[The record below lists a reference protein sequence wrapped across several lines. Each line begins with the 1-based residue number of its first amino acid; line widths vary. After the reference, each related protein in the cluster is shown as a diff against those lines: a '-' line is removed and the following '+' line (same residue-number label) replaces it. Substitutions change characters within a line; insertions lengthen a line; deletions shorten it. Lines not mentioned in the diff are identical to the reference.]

1 MSVPKYI
8 LDKLPKLSKDNLLNN
23 LSLPSGRN
31 KMILDTD
38 TANEIDDQFAL
49 AWTLLSEDKIDLL
62 GVTAEPYSFQH
73 HKEELLEAYDII
85 TNDNKID
92 SSNQELVNNYYNW
105 VNGLIESKKHP
116 NDIYFDTPE
125 EGVEKSYQEII
136 NIYNKLDKNH
146 AGKVFRG
153 SHKYLENFDH
163 PLHTESSQFIIDM
176 CLKYPNEKIYVCA
189 IGCLTNIASALLIK
203 PEIIKN
209 MVVVW
214 TAGFPTFSFNHN
226 KNSLNLVQD
235 VYASQLLFECGVAN
249 VYLPGF
255 NVGAQLTLSLPD
267 MKEFVKGKG
276 KIGDYLYHLY
286 THNPLHKQR
295 GVLDQTWRTWVIWDV
310 INIAWLINP
319 SWVPS
324 SIIKS
329 STLNDELYWVRQNN
343 SINMREA
350 YGVNRDEIFHDF
362 FNKLNTL
369 K

>member
-1 MSVPKYI
+1 MTVPNHI
-8 LDKLPKLSKDNLLNN
+8 LDKFPKLSSGHLLKNLE
-23 LSLPSGRN
+23 LPVGKN
-31 KMILDTD
+31 KIILDTD

-49 AWTLLSEDKIDLL
+49 AWALLSSDKIDLL

-73 HKEELLEAYDII
+73 HKDELLEAYDII
-85 TNDNKID
+85 SNNKKID
-92 SSNQELVNNYYNW
+92 KSNEELIASYHSW
-105 VNGLIESKKHP
+105 VNGLIESKTHP

-136 NIYNKLDKNH
+136 TIFNKLNLPHD
-146 AGKVFRG
+146 GKVFRG
-153 SHKYLENFDH
+153 SPKYLDSFDQ
-163 PLHTESSQFIIDM
+163 PIETESSKFIVDT
-176 CLKYPNEKIYVCA
+176 CLKYPDEKIYVVA
-189 IGCLTNIASALLIK
+189 IGCVTNIASALLMN

-214 TAGFPTFSFNHN
+214 TSGFPTYSFNHN

-235 VYASQLLFECGVAN
+235 VKSSKLLFECGVAN

-267 MKEFVKGKG
+267 MEKFVKGKG
-276 KIGDYLYHLY
+276 DIGNYLFELY
-286 THNPLHKQR
+286 TNNPLHKQR

-324 SIIKS
+324 TIIPAS
-329 STLNDELYWVRQNN
+329 VLNDELYWEKSKN
-343 SINMREA
+343 SHFIREA
-350 YGVNRDEIFHDF
+350 FGVNRDEIFYDF
-362 FNKLNTL
+362 YKKLDKL
-369 K
+369 

>member
-1 MSVPKYI
+1 MNPQGKVVVGKRRLESIGVKTPK
-8 LDKLPKLSKDNLLNN
+8 
-23 LSLPSGRN
+23 
-31 KMILDTD
+31 
-38 TANEIDDQFAL
+38 EIR
-49 AWTLLSEDKIDLL
+49 EDK
-62 GVTAEPYSFQH
+62 T
-73 HKEELLEAYDII
+73 
-85 TNDNKID
+85 
-92 SSNQELVNNYYNW
+92 
-105 VNGLIESKKHP
+105 
-116 NDIYFDTPE
+116 
-125 EGVEKSYQEII
+125 
-136 NIYNKLDKNH
+136 
-146 AGKVFRG
+146 
-153 SHKYLENFDH
+153 
-163 PLHTESSQFIIDM
+163 
-176 CLKYPNEKIYVCA
+176 
-189 IGCLTNIASALLIK
+189 
-203 PEIIKN
+203 
-209 MVVVW
+209 
-214 TAGFPTFSFNHN
+214 N

-343 SINMREA
+343 SINLA
-350 YGVNRDEIFHDF
+350 I
-362 FNKLNTL
+362 
-369 K
+369 

>member
-1 MSVPKYI
+1 MFVPEKI
-8 LDKLPKLSKDNLLNN
+8 ISKFPKLTSSLLEKNLN
-23 LSLPSGRN
+23 LPSGKN

-49 AWTLLSEDKIDLL
+49 AWTLLSPDKIDLL

-73 HKEELLEAYDII
+73 HREELIEAYNII
-85 TNDNKID
+85 VNKQNIDNTNKELI
-92 SSNQELVNNYYNW
+92 SNYSGW
-105 VNGLIESKKHP
+105 VNGLIESNINPK
-116 NDIYFDTPE
+116 DIYFDTPE
-125 EGVEKSYQEII
+125 EGVEKSYKEII
-136 NIYNKLDKNH
+136 NIFNKLNIDYN
-146 AGKVFRG
+146 GKVFRG
-153 SHKYLENFDH
+153 SPKYLDSYEK
-163 PLHTESSQFIIDM
+163 PIESQSSQFIIDT
-176 CLKYPNEKIYVCA
+176 CLKYPDEKIYVCA
-189 IGCLTNIASALLIK
+189 IGCLTNIASALLIN

-214 TAGFPTFSFNHN
+214 TAGFPTYSFNHN

-267 MKEFVKGKG
+267 MKEFVKGRG

-286 THNPLHKQR
+286 TNNPLHKQR

-324 SIIKS
+324 SIIKCS
-329 STLNDELYWVRQNN
+329 SLNDELYWIKRDK
-343 SINMREA
+343 SYNMREA

-362 FNKLNTL
+362 FSKLNSL